1 MKTIQFYRVSQWGQ
15 TREYILDPADAKIVT
30 GLTGQKTIDGRI
42 RELLR
47 DLTGGTISWREVQPT
62 GALASKVGA

>member
-1 MKTIQFYRVSQWGQ
+1 MRNTKIILFYRKNVYG
-15 TREYILDPADAKIVT
+15 TVLEYVADKGDADIIT

-47 DLTGGTISWREVQPT
+47 DLTGGHIGFREIPMP
-62 GALASKVGA
+62 